1 MRLIHQNK
9 KINKK
14 YLNLKKIYNFDQVP
28 ITIAH
33 DYKPGTNPSDND
45 DIDNFYFYF
54 TAVILSL
61 F

>member
-1 MRLIHQNK
+1 MRSIHQNK

-14 YLNLKKIYNFDQVP
+14 HLNFLKKYNFDRVP

-33 DYKPGTNPSDND
+33 DYKPGTNPSNDD

-54 TAVILSL
+54 TALILSL